1 MTDMDTES
9 LPNGPRHKQVQPG
22 ERIPF
27 EVLYAPPTY
36 DAGSN
41 EYAPPTYGAE
51 PEEYASAV
59 YGLGQ
64 DKYVPSG
71 YGEDPEGREDN
82 DEYQALQNLE
92 KRRAEQ
98 QRKKRIKIIVA
109 CAVVALIALVLL
121 LTRCL
126 GPHEEE
132 EVYVPETAMVERR
145 DFESVISTSGA
156 LKAGSTVVVT
166 PEVEGTIASVLVRE
180 GQTVKTG
187 DVLFT
192 IKNEQLDKAVSTAE
206 KELQAAKDAVTSA
219 ERDATTAQEA
229 RDDAWNRYRKAY
241 SEAKAAHDDW
251 AYMSKNYNSL
261 KAKYDQAKAKAD
273 ACEVKQEPIEPNA
286 PVEPSYP
293 NDEEHKAYWDA
304 YRAQLDKYQQQFSE
318 YQQKLQKYETYLDLL
333 SQVPDEPQP
342 AGVEPTFP
350 DEPDDIML
358 VAAIESAKDNVT
370 TANRAVQQAQD
381 AYDEAVETAK
391 KREVKA
397 PSGGNIVALGAKVGE
412 AVGASAAASPD
423 SSSGPLVQISDVNK
437 MTVEV
442 EVNEIDILSVKP
454 GQPATA
460 TFSAVS
466 GVECNAVVSEVN
478 TIATNSGSEG
488 GGIVTF
494 HVKLIIGNP
503 DPKLREGMTAN
514 VKIYTADIRDTLVV
528 PVSALSEGS
537 AGTTVDVVL
546 NERTFDTETRIVKVL
561 ARSSTEAAI
570 GEGLAEGQIVLLNGG
585 MTDGEDGFMG

>member
-9 LPNGPRHKQVQPG
+9 LPNDSRHNQVQPG

-27 EVLYAPPTY
+27 EVLYAPPAHY
-36 DAGSN
+36 
-41 EYAPPTYGAE
+41 AE
-51 PEEYASAV
+51 PEEYASSV
-59 YGLGQ
+59 YGLGP

-71 YGEDPEGREDN
+71 YDEDPEGREDT
-82 DEYQALQNLE
+82 DEFQALQNLE
-92 KRRAEQ
+92 QRRAEK

-109 CAVVALIALVLL
+109 CAVLAVIALMLL

-126 GPHEEE
+126 GSHKEEE
-132 EVYVPETAMVERR
+132 AYVPETAVVERR

-187 DVLFT
+187 DLLFT
-192 IKNEQLDKAVSTAE
+192 IKNDQLDKAVSTAE

-241 SEAKAAHDDW
+241 SEAKSAHDNW
-251 AYMSKNYNSL
+251 AYLSKNYNSL

-273 ACEVKQEPIEPNA
+273 ACEVKQEPVEPAA
-286 PVEPSYP
+286 PVEPAYP
-293 NDEEHKAYWDA
+293 EDEAHKEDWDK
-304 YRAQLDKYQQQFSE
+304 YRAQLDEYQRQFSE
-318 YQQKLQKYETYLDLL
+318 YQQKYQKYLTYLDLL

-342 AGVEPTFP
+342 AGTEPTFP
-350 DEPDDIML
+350 DEPDDISL
-358 VAAIESAKDNVT
+358 VAAIETAKDNVT
-370 TANRAVQQAQD
+370 AANRAVQKAQD

-423 SSSGPLVQISDVNK
+423 SSTVPLVQISDVNK
-437 MTVEV
+437 MTVEA
-442 EVNEIDILSVKP
+442 EVNEIDILSIKP

-466 GVECNAVVSEVN
+466 GVECSAVVTEVN
-478 TIATNSGSEG
+478 TIATNSGGEG

-494 HVKLIIGNP
+494 HVKLVIGNP

-528 PVSALSEGS
+528 PASALSEGS
-537 AGTTVDVVL
+537 SGTTVEVVL
-546 NERTFDTETRIVKVL
+546 DERTFATETRIVEVL

-570 GEGLAEGQIVLLNGG
+570 GNGLAEGQIVLLNGG
-585 MTDGEDGFMG
+585 TADGEDGSMG